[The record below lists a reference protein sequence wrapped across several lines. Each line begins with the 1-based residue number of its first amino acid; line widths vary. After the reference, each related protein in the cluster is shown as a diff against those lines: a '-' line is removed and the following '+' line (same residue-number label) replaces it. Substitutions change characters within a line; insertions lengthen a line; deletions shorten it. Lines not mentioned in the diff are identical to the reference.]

1 MFVLISLRG
10 KWFCHFSLGFEVVKD
25 TFRRAIRLYL
35 SDWLRALETISQVL
49 FFCLSVAET
58 QKENGRALEVRAVS
72 HVIQR
77 LEINTLL
84 RCISGFQAHLAE
96 GPVFQ
101 SWGLRRSKNEGRRQY
116 HPPASHLD
124 WRRAECQPL
133 SRRPPA
139 MFWSLHRENTELF
152 FQCSRAV
159 SYTHMTLPTNSRV

>member
-1 MFVLISLRG
+1 MSPRWSLRASSPQLP
-10 KWFCHFSLGFEVVKD
+10 KLGMELKINTMDGELIEVGSSEAARKVILLHGLTGTGSVIKP
-25 TFRRAIRLYL
+25 
-35 SDWLRALETISQVL
+35 
-49 FFCLSVAET
+49 VAEI
-58 QKENGRALEVRAVS
+58 QKENGRSLEVRAVS

-96 GPVFQ
+96 EPVFQ
-101 SWGLRRSKNEGRRQY
+101 SWGLRRSKNEGRQQY

-139 MFWSLHRENTELF
+139 MF
-152 FQCSRAV
+152 
-159 SYTHMTLPTNSRV
+159 